1 MGLFRHR
8 QRTAPAQA
16 EAAAANEDSF
26 EVHFL
31 GYISTFDEY
40 KRDFSEV
47 YAHFNQHWYQLWIAL
62 SVQKKAYFPFMIIIK
77 QEDRPAESLNQV
89 NQQESWGE
97 ENKPWKDACRNA
109 TVEMLLTPMLA
120 TDGIPPYLYSRNER
134 AARND
139 ERCW

>member
-1 MGLFRHR
+1 
-8 QRTAPAQA
+8 
-16 EAAAANEDSF
+16 
-26 EVHFL
+26 
-31 GYISTFDEY
+31 
-40 KRDFSEV
+40 
-47 YAHFNQHWYQLWIAL
+47 L
-62 SVQKKAYFPFMIIIK
+62 SVQKKAYFPFMIIVE

-97 ENKPWKDACRNA
+97 ENKPWKDAYRNA